1 MTIGLDFIA
10 RTLRTSAIVL
20 LIFLPFGLLYLGV
33 YPTLALFSGAVWGLV
48 NLIFLSQ
55 LIRTVIT
62 PGKVDT
68 GRAIGLAVIKFPL
81 LYLAGYFLVTVKQFD
96 PLLLLA
102 GFSLFLAVML
112 LKVLGR
118 VILGLDNQQ
127 SRNRGLQEIL

>member
-1 MTIGLDFIA
+1 MGLDFIS
-10 RTLRTSAIVL
+10 RTLRTSGILL
-20 LIFLPFGLLYLGV
+20 LIFLPFGLYYMGV
-33 YPTLALFSGAVWGLV
+33 FPTLAVFSGGIWGLV

-55 LIRTVIT
+55 LIRTVII

-81 LYLAGYFLVTVKQFD
+81 LYLAGYFLITVKQFG

-102 GFSLFLAVML
+102 GFSVFLAVMI

-118 VILGLDNQQ
+118 VVLGLDKQHSAN
-127 SRNRGLQEIL
+127 RNLQEMI

>member
-1 MTIGLDFIA
+1 MGLDFIS
-10 RTLRTSAIVL
+10 RTLRTSGILL
-20 LIFLPFGLLYLGV
+20 LIFLPFGLYYMGV
-33 YPTLALFSGAVWGLV
+33 FPTLAVFSGGIWGLV

-55 LIRTVIT
+55 LIRTVII

-81 LYLAGYFLVTVKQFD
+81 LYLAGYFLITVKQFD

-102 GFSLFLAVML
+102 GFSVFLAVMI

-118 VILGLDNQQ
+118 VVLGLDKQHSAN
-127 SRNRGLQEIL
+127 RNLQEMI

>member
-1 MTIGLDFIA
+1 MGLDFIS
-10 RTLRTSAIVL
+10 RTLRTSGILL
-20 LIFLPFGLLYLGV
+20 LIFLPFGLYYMGV
-33 YPTLALFSGAVWGLV
+33 FPTLAVFSGGIWGLV

-55 LIRTVIT
+55 LIRTVII

-81 LYLAGYFLVTVKQFD
+81 LYLAGYFLITVKQFD

-102 GFSLFLAVML
+102 GFSVFLAVMI

-118 VILGLDNQQ
+118 VVLGLDKQHGAN
-127 SRNRGLQEIL
+127 RNLQEMI